1 MKILMS
7 SLVDLKKSQ
16 HNRPHQFAKYLSLNH
31 DVTVISVNDW
41 WKGDQ
46 GDLELYSSDF
56 NHIFDNIEYH
66 HLTERKISPFIQE
79 VLFTKKIKELSKR
92 DFDIHLNYNSMILG
106 YRTSKHFKTVLDLA
120 DDIPAMI
127 RMTPQIPRPLRP
139 LGGFMGKYYLKK
151 CIKAADFVTLTTEE
165 LNRNLKI
172 PKSKFSTIPN
182 GVDIE
187 MFRNIKNAKD
197 ELGLEGF
204 IVGYVGVLREWVDLE
219 PVFKALK
226 YLDQN
231 IKLLVVGSEGRF
243 KEKQDLAKKYG
254 IDHRVIFTGMVPYS
268 QVPKYISAM
277 DVGLIPFKEGSVS
290 ENALP
295 IKLFEYMACEKPVI
309 STETSVIKSTF
320 GNSVLYASR
329 CKEYKEKIEMLYQN
343 WDIVIELGNNGR
355 KIVQN
360 EYNWKSIV
368 GELEKV
374 LIKEIE

>member
-1 MKILMS
+1 MS

-31 DVTVISVNDW
+31 DVTILSVNDW

-46 GDLELYSSDF
+46 GDLESYSSDF

-127 RMTPQIPRPLRP
+127 RMTPQIPQPLRP
-139 LGGFMGKYYLKK
+139 LGGLLGKYYLKK
-151 CIKAADFVTLTTEE
+151 CINAADFVTLTTEE
-165 LNRNLKI
+165 LNKNLDI

-197 ELGLEGF
+197 ELGLDGF

-219 PVFKALK
+219 PIFKALK
-226 YLDQN
+226 YLDEN

-243 KEKQDLAKKYG
+243 KEKQELAKKYG
-254 IDHRVIFTGMVPYS
+254 IDNRVIFTGMIPYS
-268 QVPKYISAM
+268 QVPLYISAM
-277 DVGLIPFKEGSVS
+277 DVGLIPFKLSSVS

-309 STETSVIKSTF
+309 ATETSAIKSKF
-320 GNSVLYASR
+320 GDHVLYASNF
-329 CKEYKEKIEMLYQN
+329 KEYVEKIAMLYKN
-343 WDIVIELGNNGR
+343 RELIEELGKKGR
-355 KIVQN
+355 KHIIKDYDWKNIVS
-360 EYNWKSIV
+360 K
-368 GELEKV
+368 LEKL
-374 LIKEIE
+374 LIREID